1 MSRRVVIIDYCC
13 DYPNKDEGRSGWSAE
28 EQEQIWH
35 MRKEELNRIYDTDF
49 TNVGSFPGIFYP
61 SVEQRFQLNHI
72 PQEKSSYLLSSERIT
87 LSLFQSLIDR
97 NTIREKSN
105 LLISL
110 GSSQTDVLSKSLY
123 FALAPEQMAQ
133 AFELL
138 DPLSFLK
145 LLRLPRP
152 AAIELISEASTSGAG
167 ALYSAYHKISEGHVD
182 VVLAGG
188 ASALTTPIPVELS
201 HFGVGPDRRTLP
213 FEENTSGHYFSEG
226 GAAFLLKE
234 REQAIADGDTI
245 IAEIRDLTAG
255 TMGSAVYNRN
265 AMKKLVVQ
273 SLRNAAIGE
282 EEAVLLDL
290 YGRGNEIDDT
300 AEFSC
305 LRNVQKQYPALKGA
319 YLKEDSHYVVG
330 YYGMIG
336 LIRLLEARKEGRP
349 LHGSAIS
356 RPNKFIVS
364 VSEQQ
369 WTVETEGYNLLSIP
383 TFSMHGNSY
392 NLVLDLAPSA
402 DGRELVMNGGDN
414 NR

>member
-1 MSRRVVIIDYCC
+1 MSRRVVIVDYCS
-13 DYPNKDEGRSGWSAE
+13 DYPNKDEGRPGWNAE
-28 EQEQIWH
+28 EQERIWQS
-35 MRKEELNRIYDTDF
+35 RKEELNRTYNTDF

-61 SVEQRFQLNHI
+61 SVEQRFQLSHI
-72 PQEKSSYLLSSERIT
+72 PQEKSRYLLSSERIT

-97 NTIREKSN
+97 NTIREKSE
-105 LLISL
+105 LLLSL

-123 FALAPEQMAQ
+123 FALGPEQMAQ

-145 LLRLPRP
+145 LLQLPRP

-167 ALYSAYHKISEGHVD
+167 ALYSAYHKIKDGYVD

-188 ASALTTPIPVELS
+188 ASAMTTPIPVELS
-201 HFGVGPDRRTLP
+201 HFGIGPDRQTLP
-213 FEENTSGHYFSEG
+213 FQENASGHYFSEG
-226 GAAFLLKE
+226 GVAFLLKE
-234 REQAIADGDTI
+234 RELAIADGDSI

-255 TMGSAVYNRN
+255 TMGSTVYNRN

-273 SLRNAAIGE
+273 SLRNAAVGE
-282 EEAVLLDL
+282 DEAVLFDL

-305 LRNVQKQYPALKGA
+305 LRNVQKQYPALKGT
-319 YLKEDSHYVVG
+319 YLKEESHYVVG

-336 LIRLLEARKEGRP
+336 LCRLLEARQEERP
-349 LHGSAIS
+349 LQGSTIS
-356 RPNKFIVS
+356 HPNKFISS

-369 WTVETEGYNLLSIP
+369 WTTDTAGYNIISIP
-383 TFSMHGNSY
+383 VFSMHGNSY
-392 NLVLDLAPSA
+392 NLVLDLQPSTVSSE
-402 DGRELVMNGGDN
+402 RVMNAVGG
-414 NR
+414 R